1 MKPDN
6 RITKLAQ
13 VLVKYSLGVKERE
26 KVSIV
31 GSTASEPLLREI
43 YQELLLSGVH
53 PSLPIR

>member
-43 YQELLLSGVH
+43 YQELLLVL
-53 PSLPIR
+53 LPHCIL